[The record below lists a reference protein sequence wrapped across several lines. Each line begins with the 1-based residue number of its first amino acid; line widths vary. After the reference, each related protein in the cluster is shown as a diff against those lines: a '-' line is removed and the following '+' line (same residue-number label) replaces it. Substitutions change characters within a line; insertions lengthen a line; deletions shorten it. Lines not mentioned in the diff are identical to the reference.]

1 MALIQ
6 CDDCGQ
12 EVSMKA
18 KSCPKCGNPI
28 TDEERANVVVQSD
41 NSTAAAIL
49 AVGQKKSM
57 GIALLLTFFFGPLG
71 LLYSSVAGGLILLV
85 LTIVIGLIT
94 LGIGFFVGWI
104 ASMIWAAVAVNSH
117 NAKIMNTYSKSIAK

>member
-1 MALIQ
+1 MALIK

-18 KSCPKCGNPI
+18 VSCPKCGNPI
-28 TDEERANVVVQSD
+28 TAAERTNIVQSD

-71 LLYSSVAGGLILLV
+71 LLYASVGGGVILLL
-85 LTIVIGLIT
+85 LTIVIGLVT

-117 NAKIMNTYSKSIAK
+117 NAKIMNTLGKSFSN